1 MAKLPE
7 IAEKA
12 KRKPGRPPGP
22 QGMRSVTKR
31 NYYAMQKMF
40 QEHEQ
45 EALETM
51 LGIMRDP
58 EADHAVRLK
67 AANDVLNRARGTP
80 LSASV
85 VMTLDE
91 AQDGGASV
99 SAAALSAASTPELLA
114 LAEALAKYVDANPTP
129 DVIDV
134 TPVFHGGAD
143 DAGNGGD

>member
-134 TPVFHGGAD
+134 TPVSHGGD
-143 DAGNGGD
+143 GDS

>member
-12 KRKPGRPPGP
+12 KKKAGRPPGP

-91 AQDGGASV
+91 AQDGPSV
-99 SAAALSAASTPELLA
+99 STAALSAASTPELLA
-114 LAEALAKYVDANPTP
+114 LAEALAKYVDANPVG
-129 DVIDV
+129 DVVDV
-134 TPVFHGGAD
+134 TPVSIEGSD
-143 DAGNGGD
+143 S

>member
-1 MAKLPE
+1 
-7 IAEKA
+7 
-12 KRKPGRPPGP
+12 
-22 QGMRSVTKR
+22 
-31 NYYAMQKMF
+31 MQKMF

-134 TPVFHGGAD
+134 TPVSHGGD
-143 DAGNGGD
+143 GDAGNGGD

>member
-7 IAEKA
+7 IADKA
-12 KRKPGRPPGP
+12 KKKAGRPPGP

-91 AQDGGASV
+91 AQDGPSV

-114 LAEALAKYVDANPTP
+114 LAEALSRYVDANPVG
-129 DVIDV
+129 DVVDV
-134 TPVFHGGAD
+134 TPVSIE
-143 DAGNGGD
+143 GDS